1 MSTANPEFPDLLAP
15 PPPIRTLVVDDESA
29 LRRVLASSL
38 KASGFQVSEASNG
51 AEALAAVRRGTHDIV
66 LLDVS
71 MPGIDG
77 LETCKRIREID
88 PQVGILM
95 VTVRDSEDDKVEAL
109 ESGADDYITKPF
121 LLRELVAR
129 LRAVYRRGAA
139 AGGPKPSVFRAGPI
153 ELDVTTRTL
162 RKNGGEIHLSPTEFD
177 LLAVLIQ
184 NLGTS
189 VTHVKLLRTVWGVEY
204 GSELEYLRSY
214 IKMLR
219 KKIEDDPANPVF
231 ILTDPWTGYRFYN
244 PADPESRK
252 PVPGGE

>member
-1 MSTANPEFPDLLAP
+1 MTNSNTQLTDPQPTAPV
-15 PPPIRTLVVDDESA
+15 RTLVVDDEPA
-29 LRRVLASSL
+29 LRRVLAASL
-38 KASGFQVSEASNG
+38 RASGFLVTEASNG
-51 AEALAAVRRGTHDIV
+51 RDALAAVRHGSHDIV

-71 MPGIDG
+71 MPGING
-77 LETCKRIREID
+77 LETCKQIREID

-129 LRAVYRRGAA
+129 LRAVHRRGAA
-139 AGGPKPSVFRAGPI
+139 AGGTKPTVLRNGPF
-153 ELDVTTRTL
+153 ELDMFSRTL
-162 RKNGGEIHLSPTEFD
+162 RKNGAEIHLSPTEFD
-177 LLAVLIQ
+177 LLAVLFQ
-184 NLGTS
+184 HQGSS

-219 KKIEDDPANPVF
+219 KKIEDDPAKPAYIV
-231 ILTDPWTGYRFYN
+231 TVPWTGYRFCN
-244 PADPESRK
+244 PADPECAMASDDL
-252 PVPGGE
+252 E